1 VRSYKI
7 SKRFDQDIS
16 AVCGG
21 YRIELEDGVVRGVS
35 IAYGGVAAT
44 PKRASRCERALIDRP
59 WTEDIVNAAMA
70 ELDKDYTPLSDM
82 RATAAYRRLVARNL
96 LYKLFVET
104 SGAKA
109 QTRVFDYAR

>member
-1 VRSYKI
+1 
-7 SKRFDQDIS
+7 
-16 AVCGG
+16 
-21 YRIELEDGVVRGVS
+21 
-35 IAYGGVAAT
+35 
-44 PKRASRCERALIDRP
+44 
-59 WTEDIVNAAMA
+59 
-70 ELDKDYTPLSDM
+70 M